1 MVQSDMLTVD
11 DTRRAALAARRRA
24 FRALHER
31 GCFVIPNANLVSSI
45 RT

>member
-1 MVQSDMLTVD
+1 MVQPNMLTVD

-31 GCFVIPNANLVSSI
+31 GCFVIPNP
-45 RT
+45 